1 MLGWWE
7 AKENKNK
14 RKSSWQ
20 QNIEQ
25 SHSNTTQNIYLFIY
39 FFSFLFFFLK
49 KDYEGKWVHHYNLK
63 LGMDLE
69 NSTLA

>member
-20 QNIEQ
+20 
-25 SHSNTTQNIYLFIY
+25 QNIYLFIY